1 MANRP
6 TEEDLRAQLGELDKI
21 QTSKELSKIIVRIVD
36 LVALLDHE
44 IQVDVRKWKRAELG
58 LEKLAAL
65 AELDI
70 KDRQIQKI
78 RREVLRIIRESTNRL
93 ILATIKPGRN

>member
-1 MANRP
+1 MPAQ
-6 TEEDLRAQLGELDKI
+6 EDLRRELDELERI
-21 QTSKELSKIIVRIVD
+21 QTSKELSKIIARIVD
-36 LVALLDHE
+36 LVALLDLE
-44 IQVDVRKWKRAELG
+44 IQADVKKWKRVELS

-93 ILATIKPGRN
+93 VLATIKPGRN